1 MGFVGVMRIR
11 ICSVV
16 LAGAAIGVVTG
27 CASPERVVAWAP
39 APFVHWQNVSPLPV
53 SPLENSYRIVADQP
67 TDGLFPANIAVTRVG
82 LVPVED
88 EPGHFVPVVYKDPHN
103 EFLQWNSS
111 FDDQM
116 AISEVFPVDQFDMGG
131 GLAEPDQVV
140 AAFHGLHA
148 DLGLIYAMNELA
160 PGQTEIIAA
169 LYDVEKARPI
179 AYLQASAKSA
189 PPPVDRPECRRVAD
203 ESHAD
208 LWRTDSKALVRKK
221 FEQILYACVYD
232 LIQKDQP
239 ELIDVPEGWK
249 RVFPERPAAW
259 PPPQPIEGG

>member
-1 MGFVGVMRIR
+1 LGFASVMRIR
-11 ICSVV
+11 NCSVV
-16 LAGAAIGVVTG
+16 LVGAAIVVMSG
-27 CASPERVVAWAP
+27 CASSQRVAAWGP
-39 APFVHWQNVSPLPV
+39 APYVHWQNVSPLPV
-53 SPLENSYRIVADQP
+53 KPLENSYRIVTDQP
-67 TDGLFPANIAVTRVG
+67 TQGLFPANIAVTRVG
-82 LVPVED
+82 LVPVDD
-88 EPGHFVPVVYKDPHN
+88 EPGQFVPVVYKDPRN

-116 AISEVFPVDQFDMGG
+116 AISEVFPVDQFDLGG

-160 PGQTEIIAA
+160 PNQTEIIAA
-169 LYDVEKARPI
+169 LYDVERARPI
-179 AYLQASAKSA
+179 AYLQASAKST
-189 PPPVDRPECRRVAD
+189 PPPD
-203 ESHAD
+203 ESGCRTASDKNHAD
-208 LWRTDSKALVRKK
+208 LWRTDSNALVRKK

-249 RVFPERPAAW
+249 RVEPERPAAW